1 MTLHSS
7 DQSKPTAS
15 AVLFSK
21 LFVSTSPASTPPI
34 STTDLVIGLNILLV
48 SICAKT
54 EWEYG
59 ESWIPNADR
68 SVLELSPAWCV
79 NTNLDMRRAIPW
91 MQFQVCS
98 KSFILRSTEGMP
110 GRVWQSQKPE
120 WIEDVS
126 AQPEAYFSRDKIAK
140 ALGVKA
146 GFGVPIVVGTQ
157 LVAVVGLFMSKA
169 RSLDLLL
176 IEETQA
182 IVRHFQYE
190 LSTQVT
196 HWSS

>member
-1 MTLHSS
+1 M
-7 DQSKPTAS
+7 
-15 AVLFSK
+15 
-21 LFVSTSPASTPPI
+21 
-34 STTDLVIGLNILLV
+34 
-48 SICAKT
+48 
-54 EWEYG
+54 
-59 ESWIPNADR
+59 
-68 SVLELSPAWCV
+68 SPAWCV

-120 WIEDVS
+120 WMEDVS

-146 GFGVPIVVGTQ
+146 GFGVPIVVSTQ
-157 LVAVVGLFMSKA
+157 VVAVVGLSMSKA

-182 IVRHFQYE
+182 IVNHFQYE
-190 LSTQVT
+190 LATQSIN
-196 HWSS
+196 WSSRSPESTANPFSDSLLVGIKHLLEFLRIARNGHT